1 MKKSYI
7 ITLSLIMTMAL
18 SSCFFDK
25 KEEGKQDNNYK
36 NQEQTNS

>member
-1 MKKSYI
+1 MRKSNLI
-7 ITLSLIMTMAL
+7 ILSLVLTLAL

-25 KEEGKQDNNYK
+25 KEEAKQDNKYK